1 MVAPSDIDIYMLFL
15 LAAGWIIIALGIYTI
30 KKYKKYM
37 ENKGLQHVKIFSI
50 LLFSAAIW
58 IFGVILSFVTPTN
71 EETYFWEKFK
81 YIGTLLI
88 PPTWAW
94 MCIQWSGRGRW
105 LSSKVLGLLY
115 SISTLFIVLVFTDQ
129 FHHLIWSEIEYIK
142 IGRYVTTSVV
152 HGIGWW
158 SLLLYSYL
166 LILIGNF
173 YLIIGLIKLKDV
185 YRKQAI
191 ILLISSFA
199 PWIANFLFA
208 IGLTPIAEIDYSPAV
223 FIVTGLGI
231 LYGFSQFSLIE
242 LVPIARETVFER
254 LEDPIIVVDTKNRV
268 VDYTPSAKIL
278 FKDCAKPIGKCMS
291 DISDQELLKDFL
303 IEEYTDGELEIIGKD
318 GIKYFFCIKTTP
330 LTDDRG
336 KTIGRIISFRDITEY
351 KKVERELRESEKMYR
366 SIFENTGTATVII
379 EENDIISLANTGFE
393 KLSGYSRREIEGKK
407 PWTDFV
413 AKKDLERMKK
423 IHIERLSDKDVP
435 SNYEFK
441 FVDRHGISKDVYL
454 TFALIPG
461 TKKSVASLLDITER
475 NMMINELKDAHE
487 ILFAMNKDLERKVK
501 ERTEEIERLM
511 KQKDEFINQLGHDLK
526 TPLTPMMIL
535 LPILKKEAKS
545 EKSKELFDVVIRNV
559 RYMKELVSKT
569 IELAKLNS
577 SKIEFNMEN
586 LNLSEEAS
594 SVIENNQ
601 VLFNENNINII
612 NNIGKD
618 IVVYA
623 DKLRLTE
630 LLTNLLT
637 NAVKYMPSEGGSI
650 TLDAVREE
658 DMIKVSIKDTGIGMT
673 EEQIKKIFDEFYKAD
688 ESRHDLDSSGLGL
701 SISKRIVEKHG
712 GKIWAESPGKGKGST
727 FYFTLPIG
735 KEQYE
740 ENLAVA

>member
-1 MVAPSDIDIYMLFL
+1 MVALNDVDIYMLFL

-30 KKYKKYM
+30 KKYV

-88 PPTWAW
+88 PPTWVW

-105 LSSKVLGLLY
+105 LSSKVIGLLY
-115 SISTLFIVLVFTDQ
+115 LISTLFIVLVFTDH
-129 FHHLIWSEIEYIK
+129 FHHLIWSNIEYIK
-142 IGRYVTTSVV
+142 MGRYVTTSVV

-158 SLLLYSYL
+158 SLLVYSYL
-166 LILIGNF
+166 LILIGNL
-173 YLIIGLIKLKDV
+173 YLMIGLIKLKNV

-208 IGLTPIAEIDYSPAV
+208 MGLTPVTEIDYSPAV
-223 FIVTGLGI
+223 FIITGLGI

-242 LVPIARETVFER
+242 LVPIARETVFEE
-254 LEDPIIVVDTKNRV
+254 LEDPIIVLDTKNRI
-268 VDYTPSAKIL
+268 VDFTPSAKIL
-278 FKDCAKPIGKCMS
+278 FEDRSKAIGKHVS
-291 DISDQELLKDFL
+291 YAINQDVLKDFL
-303 IEEYTDGELEIIGKD
+303 IKGDTYGELEVVGEDELKH
-318 GIKYFFCIKTTP
+318 FFCIKVNP

-336 KTIGRIISFRDITEY
+336 EKIGRIVSFRDVTEY

-379 EENDIISLANTGFE
+379 EENGIISLANTGFE
-393 KLSGYSRREIEGKK
+393 NLSGYSRDEIEGKK
-407 PWTDFV
+407 YWTDFV

-423 IHIERLSDKDVP
+423 YHMDRLSNRDVP
-435 SNYEFK
+435 SNYEFH
-441 FVDRHGISKDVYL
+441 FVDRNGIVKDIYL
-454 TFALIPG
+454 TIALIPD
-461 TKKSVASLLDITER
+461 TKKSVASLLDVTER

-511 KQKDEFINQLGHDLK
+511 KQKDAFINQLGHDLK

-535 LPILKKEAKS
+535 LPILKKEARS

-559 RYMKELVSKT
+559 HYMKDLVSKT

-577 SKIEFNMEN
+577 NKIEFNMEN
-586 LNLSEEAS
+586 LNLLDEIT

-601 VLFNENNINII
+601 ILFNENNINII
-612 NNIGKD
+612 NNVREDLI
-618 IVVYA
+618 VYA

-650 TLDAVREE
+650 TIDAEKKDDEV
-658 DMIKVSIKDTGIGMT
+658 KVSIRDTGIGMT
-673 EEQIKKIFDEFYKAD
+673 EEQIRRIFDEFYKAD

-701 SISKRIVEKHG
+701 SIAKRIVEKHG

-740 ENLAVA
+740 ENLAAVQ

>member
-1 MVAPSDIDIYMLFL
+1 MVALNDVDIYMLFL

-30 KKYKKYM
+30 KKYV

-88 PPTWAW
+88 PPTWVW

-105 LSSKVLGLLY
+105 LSSKVIGLLY
-115 SISTLFIVLVFTDQ
+115 LISTLFIVLVFTDH
-129 FHHLIWSEIEYIK
+129 FHHLIWSNIEYIK
-142 IGRYVTTSVV
+142 MGRYVTTSVV

-158 SLLLYSYL
+158 SLLVYSYL
-166 LILIGNF
+166 LILIGNL
-173 YLIIGLIKLKDV
+173 YLMIGLIKLKNV

-208 IGLTPIAEIDYSPAV
+208 MGLTPVTEIDYSPAV
-223 FIVTGLGI
+223 FIITGLGI

-242 LVPIARETVFER
+242 LVPIGSKA
-254 LEDPIIVVDTKNRV
+254 
-268 VDYTPSAKIL
+268 
-278 FKDCAKPIGKCMS
+278 IGKHVS
-291 DISDQELLKDFL
+291 YAINQDVLKDFL
-303 IEEYTDGELEIIGKD
+303 IKGDTYGELEVVGEDELKH
-318 GIKYFFCIKTTP
+318 FFCIKVNP

-336 KTIGRIISFRDITEY
+336 EKIGRIVSFRDVTEY

-379 EENDIISLANTGFE
+379 EENGIISLANTGFE
-393 KLSGYSRREIEGKK
+393 NLSGYSREEIEGKK
-407 PWTDFV
+407 HWTDFV

-423 IHIERLSDKDVP
+423 YHMDRLSNRDVP
-435 SNYEFK
+435 SNYEFH
-441 FVDRHGISKDVYL
+441 FVDRNGIVKDIYL
-454 TFALIPG
+454 TIALIPD
-461 TKKSVASLLDITER
+461 TKKSVASLLDVTER

-511 KQKDEFINQLGHDLK
+511 KQKDAFINQLGHDLK

-559 RYMKELVSKT
+559 HYMKELVSKT

-577 SKIEFNMEN
+577 NKIEFNMEN
-586 LNLSEEAS
+586 LNLLDEIT
-594 SVIENNQ
+594 SVIEM
-601 VLFNENNINII
+601 LIN
-612 NNIGKD
+612 
-618 IVVYA
+618 
-623 DKLRLTE
+623 
-630 LLTNLLT
+630 
-637 NAVKYMPSEGGSI
+637 SGS
-650 TLDAVREE
+650 
-658 DMIKVSIKDTGIGMT
+658 
-673 EEQIKKIFDEFYKAD
+673 
-688 ESRHDLDSSGLGL
+688 L
-701 SISKRIVEKHG
+701 S
-712 GKIWAESPGKGKGST
+712 
-727 FYFTLPIG
+727 F
-735 KEQYE
+735 
-740 ENLAVA
+740 